1 MTTKKNENIPPTF
14 WAWKSAHIGVF
25 FYTSDNFQ
33 IFTLGGQSRRK
44 GGDLMVKKV
53 YYQQN
58 NGHLPATPP
67 RYLGT
72 LASACWR
79 RIVPFLEDTGRV
91 ERIDIGL
98 VEQYCANYEIYR
110 NAYQDIQENGIQAK
124 IFSSL
129 QNSSG
134 SIIGKDFTGFR
145 KNPAVATMK
154 DALNQLNSVGI
165 QLGLSPKGR
174 QELMSIASHKK
185 EKSMAEQLKEAG
197 IV

>member
-1 MTTKKNENIPPTF
+1 M
-14 WAWKSAHIGVF
+14 A
-25 FYTSDNFQ
+25 
-33 IFTLGGQSRRK
+33 R
-44 GGDLMVKKV
+44 KV
-53 YYQQN
+53 YFKQN
-58 NGHLPATPP
+58 DGHLPPRPP

-79 RIVPFLEDTGRV
+79 KIVPFLESTGRV
-91 ERIDIGL
+91 ERIDVGL

-124 IFSSL
+124 IFTSL

-134 SIIGKDFTGFR
+134 EIIGKDFVGFR

-154 DALNQLNSVGI
+154 DALNQLNTVGV

-174 QELMSIASHKK
+174 QELMQIASHKK
-185 EKSMAEQLKEAG
+185 EKSVAEQLKESG
-197 IV
+197 LV

>member
-1 MTTKKNENIPPTF
+1 M
-14 WAWKSAHIGVF
+14 A
-25 FYTSDNFQ
+25 
-33 IFTLGGQSRRK
+33 
-44 GGDLMVKKV
+44 KKV

-67 RYLGT
+67 HYLGT

-79 RIVPFLEDTGRV
+79 KIVPFLEATGRV

-110 NAYQDIQENGIQAK
+110 NAYQDVQENGIQVK

-129 QNSSG
+129 QDSSG
-134 SIIGKDFTGFR
+134 KIVGKDFTGFR

-154 DALNQLNSVGI
+154 DAVNQLNSLGV
-165 QLGLSPKGR
+165 QLGLTPKSR
-174 QELMSIASHKK
+174 QELMQIASHKK
-185 EKSMAEQLKEAG
+185 KDDTMSAMKKFFS
-197 IV
+197 

>member
-1 MTTKKNENIPPTF
+1 
-14 WAWKSAHIGVF
+14 
-25 FYTSDNFQ
+25 
-33 IFTLGGQSRRK
+33 
-44 GGDLMVKKV
+44 MVKKV

-67 RYLGT
+67 HYLGT

-79 RIVPFLEDTGRV
+79 KIVPFLEATGRV

-110 NAYQDIQENGIQAK
+110 NAYQDIQENGIQVK

-129 QNSSG
+129 QDSSG
-134 SIIGKDFTGFR
+134 KIVGKDFTGFR

-154 DALNQLNSVGI
+154 DAVNQLNSLGV
-165 QLGLSPKGR
+165 QLGLTPKSR
-174 QELMSIASHKK
+174 QELMQIASHKK
-185 EKSMAEQLKEAG
+185 KDDTMSAMKKFFS
-197 IV
+197 

>member
-1 MTTKKNENIPPTF
+1 M
-14 WAWKSAHIGVF
+14 A
-25 FYTSDNFQ
+25 
-33 IFTLGGQSRRK
+33 
-44 GGDLMVKKV
+44 KKV

-67 RYLGT
+67 HYLGT

-79 RIVPFLEDTGRV
+79 KIVPFLESTGRV
-91 ERIDIGL
+91 ERIDVGL

-110 NAYQDIQENGIQAK
+110 NAYQDIQDNGIQAK
-124 IFSSL
+124 IFTSL
-129 QNSSG
+129 QDSTG
-134 SIIGKDFTGFR
+134 KIVGKDFAGFR

-165 QLGLSPKGR
+165 QLGLSPKSR

-185 EKSMAEQLKEAG
+185 EKSTAEQLKEAG

>member
-1 MTTKKNENIPPTF
+1 M
-14 WAWKSAHIGVF
+14 A
-25 FYTSDNFQ
+25 
-33 IFTLGGQSRRK
+33 
-44 GGDLMVKKV
+44 KKV

-67 RYLGT
+67 HYLGT

-79 RIVPFLEDTGRV
+79 KIVPFLEATGRV

-110 NAYQDIQENGIQAK
+110 NAYQDVQENGIQVK

-129 QNSSG
+129 QDSSG
-134 SIIGKDFTGFR
+134 KIVGKDFTGFR

-154 DALNQLNSVGI
+154 DAVSQLNSLGV
-165 QLGLSPKGR
+165 QLGLTPKSR
-174 QELMSIASHKK
+174 QELMQIASHKK
-185 EKSMAEQLKEAG
+185 KDDTISAMKKFFS
-197 IV
+197 

>member
-1 MTTKKNENIPPTF
+1 M
-14 WAWKSAHIGVF
+14 A
-25 FYTSDNFQ
+25 
-33 IFTLGGQSRRK
+33 
-44 GGDLMVKKV
+44 KKV

-67 RYLGT
+67 HYLGT

-79 RIVPFLEDTGRV
+79 KIVPFLEATGRV

-124 IFSSL
+124 IYTSL
-129 QNSSG
+129 QDSSG
-134 SIIGKDFTGFR
+134 KVIGKDFTGFR

-154 DALNQLNSVGI
+154 DALNQLNSVGV

-174 QELMSIASHKK
+174 QELMQIASHK
-185 EKSMAEQLKEAG
+185 EKDDTISAMKKFFS
-197 IV
+197 

>member
-1 MTTKKNENIPPTF
+1 M
-14 WAWKSAHIGVF
+14 A
-25 FYTSDNFQ
+25 
-33 IFTLGGQSRRK
+33 
-44 GGDLMVKKV
+44 KKV

-58 NGHLPATPP
+58 DGHLPSKPP
-67 RYLGT
+67 HYLGT

-79 RIVPFLEDTGRV
+79 KIVPFLEATGRV

-110 NAYQDIQENGIQAK
+110 NAYQDVQENGIQVK

-129 QNSSG
+129 QDSSG
-134 SIIGKDFTGFR
+134 KIVGKDFTGFR

-154 DALNQLNSVGI
+154 DAVNQLNSLGV
-165 QLGLSPKGR
+165 QLGLTLKSR
-174 QELMSIASHKK
+174 QELMQIASHKK
-185 EKSMAEQLKEAG
+185 EKSMTEQLKEAG

>member
-1 MTTKKNENIPPTF
+1 M
-14 WAWKSAHIGVF
+14 A
-25 FYTSDNFQ
+25 
-33 IFTLGGQSRRK
+33 
-44 GGDLMVKKV
+44 KKV

-67 RYLGT
+67 HYLGA

-79 RIVPFLEDTGRV
+79 KIVPFLEATGRV

-124 IFSSL
+124 FVSSL
-129 QNSSG
+129 QDSSG
-134 SIIGKDFTGFR
+134 KVIGKDFTGFR

-154 DALNQLNSVGI
+154 DALNQLNSVGV

-174 QELMSIASHKK
+174 QELMQIASHKK
-185 EKSMAEQLKEAG
+185 KHDTISEMKKFFS
-197 IV
+197 

>member
-1 MTTKKNENIPPTF
+1 M
-14 WAWKSAHIGVF
+14 A
-25 FYTSDNFQ
+25 
-33 IFTLGGQSRRK
+33 
-44 GGDLMVKKV
+44 KKV

-67 RYLGT
+67 HYLGA

-79 RIVPFLEDTGRV
+79 KIVPFLEATGRV

-129 QNSSG
+129 QDSSG
-134 SIIGKDFTGFR
+134 KVIGKDFTGFR

-154 DALNQLNSVGI
+154 DAVNQLNSVGI
-165 QLGLSPKGR
+165 QLGLSPKSR
-174 QELMSIASHKK
+174 QELMQIASRKK
-185 EKSMAEQLKEAG
+185 KDDTMSAMKKFFS
-197 IV
+197 

>member
-1 MTTKKNENIPPTF
+1 M
-14 WAWKSAHIGVF
+14 A
-25 FYTSDNFQ
+25 
-33 IFTLGGQSRRK
+33 
-44 GGDLMVKKV
+44 KKV

-58 NGHLPATPP
+58 NGHLPPKPP
-67 RYLGT
+67 HYLGT
-72 LASACWR
+72 LASSCWR
-79 RIVPFLEDTGRV
+79 KIVPFLESTGRV

-129 QNSSG
+129 QDSSG
-134 SIIGKDFTGFR
+134 KVIGKDFTGFR

-154 DALNQLNSVGI
+154 DALNQLNSVGV

-174 QELMSIASHKK
+174 QELMQIASHKK
-185 EKSMAEQLKEAG
+185 KHDTISEMKKFFS
-197 IV
+197 

>member
-1 MTTKKNENIPPTF
+1 M
-14 WAWKSAHIGVF
+14 A
-25 FYTSDNFQ
+25 
-33 IFTLGGQSRRK
+33 
-44 GGDLMVKKV
+44 KKV

-67 RYLGT
+67 HYLGT

-79 RIVPFLEDTGRV
+79 KIVPFLEATGRV

-129 QNSSG
+129 QDSSG
-134 SIIGKDFTGFR
+134 KVIGKDFTGFR

-154 DALNQLNSVGI
+154 DAVNQLNSVGI
-165 QLGLSPKGR
+165 QLGLSPKSR
-174 QELMSIASHKK
+174 QELMQIASRKK
-185 EKSMAEQLKEAG
+185 KDDTMSAMKKFFS
-197 IV
+197 

>member
-1 MTTKKNENIPPTF
+1 M
-14 WAWKSAHIGVF
+14 A
-25 FYTSDNFQ
+25 
-33 IFTLGGQSRRK
+33 
-44 GGDLMVKKV
+44 KKV

-58 NGHLPATPP
+58 NGHLLATPP
-67 RYLGT
+67 HYLGT

-79 RIVPFLEDTGRV
+79 KILPFLEATGRV

-129 QNSSG
+129 QDYSG
-134 SIIGKDFTGFR
+134 KVIGKDFTGFR

-154 DALNQLNSVGI
+154 DALNQLNSVGV

-174 QELMSIASHKK
+174 QELMQIASHKK
-185 EKSMAEQLKEAG
+185 KDDTISAMKKFFS
-197 IV
+197 

>member
-1 MTTKKNENIPPTF
+1 M
-14 WAWKSAHIGVF
+14 A
-25 FYTSDNFQ
+25 
-33 IFTLGGQSRRK
+33 
-44 GGDLMVKKV
+44 KKV

-67 RYLGT
+67 HYLGT

-79 RIVPFLEDTGRV
+79 KIVPFLESTGRV
-91 ERIDIGL
+91 ERIDVGL

-110 NAYQDIQENGIQAK
+110 NAYQDIQDNGIQAK
-124 IFSSL
+124 IFTSL

-134 SIIGKDFTGFR
+134 EIVGKDFVGFR

-165 QLGLSPKGR
+165 QLGLSPKSR
-174 QELMSIASHKK
+174 QELMQIASHKK
-185 EKSMAEQLKEAG
+185 KDDTMSAMKKFFS
-197 IV
+197 